1 MSDELPGGYIS
12 LENEDGSAVAREPE
26 PEPAAEPA
34 AEPEAAVEPATEPE
48 APTEEDDDAEP
59 ADMLTD
65 GTGRRYVPVSALQ
78 REREA
83 RKELKRQL
91 AQPRGLSAEE
101 QKQLDSARYIAQQL
115 KGRPDII
122 EALQS
127 GQRLTREQQR
137 TVERVEEK
145 AGAPIA
151 QPVAQFDDAE
161 LREVAELQ
169 GYYDAS
175 GAPDLKAAER
185 YLGILDRR
193 AAKLADARVA
203 PLLQRDTHN
212 ASERQIER
220 IAEMAAEMGVSPD
233 EARPVLR
240 ELAKANPQMMAEST
254 EYGLAGVIFAAGM
267 KALQRQKAQ
276 PEPTPEPKPAA
287 APKPEPLMVERSIGP
302 AKTPSLSTGD
312 RARMKQYGVDP
323 KALEHANDLLKK
335 ADGGT
340 IVFERD

>member
-151 QPVAQFDDAE
+151 QPVS
-161 LREVAELQ
+161 
-169 GYYDAS
+169 AS
-175 GAPDLKAAER
+175 STAER
-185 YLGILDRR
+185 RSWPMRAWRHCFSAIRTTLQSVRSSASRR
-193 AAKLADARVA
+193 W
-203 PLLQRDTHN
+203 PQRW
-212 ASERQIER
+212 AY
-220 IAEMAAEMGVSPD
+220 
-233 EARPVLR
+233 RP
-240 ELAKANPQMMAEST
+240 T
-254 EYGLAGVIFAAGM
+254 
-267 KALQRQKAQ
+267 
-276 PEPTPEPKPAA
+276 KPARCC
-287 APKPEPLMVERSIGP
+287 VNWQ
-302 AKTPSLSTGD
+302 
-312 RARMKQYGVDP
+312 KQ
-323 KALEHANDLLKK
+323 
-335 ADGGT
+335 T
-340 IVFERD
+340 RR